1 MHLSTPG
8 LPEPRH
14 LLPAPPAGIEWLPV
28 NLGESGDSVYRRSD
42 GAGFAKVSPGSVG
55 GVESLAGE
63 RLRTEWLAP
72 FELGSAKVLDWRA
85 SQEGACLV
93 TSVVPGVPASELP
106 AEKLLQA
113 WPSMAQRL
121 RLLHEIPAADC
132 PFARALSTMFERAC
146 DVVARNAVNKEFL
159 DPEQLDVPPSLLLD
173 ALRVQLIQRLAQ
185 EARDRV
191 VCHGDACMPNFM
203 IDPQTLRC
211 AGLIDLGRLGTADRY
226 VDLSLFLANA
236 RDSWRGPHD
245 ELSARQGLFDTLEI
259 GEPDDG
265 RLDFYLRLDPL
276 TWG

>member
-1 MHLSTPG
+1 MHLSTQG
-8 LPEPRH
+8 LPDPRH
-14 LLPAPPAGIEWLPV
+14 LLPVPPVGIEWLPV

-42 GAGFAKVSPGSVG
+42 GVAFAKVSVSGSD

-72 FELGSAKVLDWRA
+72 FDLGSAKVLDWHA

-93 TSVVPGVPASELP
+93 MSAVPGVPASELP
-106 AEKLLQA
+106 AEQLLQA
-113 WPSMAQRL
+113 WPSMAHRL
-121 RLLHEIPAADC
+121 RLLHEIPAASC

-159 DPEQLDVPPSLLLD
+159 DPEQQDIPPPLLLD
-173 ALRVQLIQRLAQ
+173 ALRVQLPLRLAQ

-203 IDPQTLRC
+203 VDPRTLRC
-211 AGLIDLGRLGTADRY
+211 TGLIDLGRLGTADRY

-236 RDSWRGPHD
+236 RDSWRGPDD
-245 ELSARQGLFDTLEI
+245 ELAARKSLFDTLEI

-265 RLDFYLRLDPL
+265 RLDFYLGLDPL